1 MTSTSE
7 ILHGCCLHHIRSF
20 GNESVDLTVTSP
32 PYFQQKDYGDDRQ
45 IGWEATLEEYLA
57 KLRTLLSELHRVTAA
72 HGSAFIVVG
81 DTYEGGTMQLVPQRL
96 ACIAH
101 ECGWLIRNDLI
112 WAKSDAAPGRAPRRW
127 RFTHEHILFMV
138 KSLSDYVFHEDAIRQ
153 PYAEATLKR
162 WANGQQYG
170 GPKALPSANTSD
182 KKAKSKGNRFAK
194 GKSFQLNPNGTL
206 PADVITKAAGR
217 TSLRHYATFPSGL
230 IETFVLAA
238 SNPSALV
245 FDPFAGSGTTG
256 EVALRTG
263 RRFVGIELSE
273 QYVGIA
279 RQRLNALQ
287 TDWPA

>member
-1 MTSTSE
+1 MTTTSE
-7 ILHGCCLHHIRSF
+7 ILHGCCLQHIRSF
-20 GNESVDLTVTSP
+20 ANESVDLTVTSP
-32 PYFQQKDYGDDRQ
+32 PYFQQKDYGHEKQ
-45 IGWEATLEEYLA
+45 IGWEPTLGEYLA
-57 KLRTLLSELHRVTAA
+57 KLRTLLGQLYRVTAA
-72 HGSAFIVVG
+72 HGSAFVVVG
-81 DTYEGGTMQLVPQRL
+81 DTYEGGTMQLVPQRI

-101 ECGWLIRNDLI
+101 DCGWLIRNDLI

-127 RFTHEHILFMV
+127 RFTHEHIFFMV
-138 KSLSDYVFHEDAIRQ
+138 KSLGEYVFHEHAIRQ
-153 PYAEATLKR
+153 PYSAATLKR
-162 WANGQQYG
+162 WANGQRYG

-217 TSLRHYATFPSGL
+217 TALRHYATFPSGL

-238 SNPSALV
+238 SNPEALV

-256 EVALRTG
+256 EVALRAG

-273 QYVGIA
+273 QYVAIA
-279 RQRLNALQ
+279 RERLSAIQADLRR
-287 TDWPA
+287 